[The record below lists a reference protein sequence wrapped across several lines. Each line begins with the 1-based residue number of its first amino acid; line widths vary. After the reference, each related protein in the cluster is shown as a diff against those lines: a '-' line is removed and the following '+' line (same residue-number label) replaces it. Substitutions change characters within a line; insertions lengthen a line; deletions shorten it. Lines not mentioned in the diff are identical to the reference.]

1 MDLKHKGVKMG
12 CYEYEISQELKRIAN
27 SLERIAENEK
37 ETLVCLRESIK
48 AQKEQV
54 EMQRKTFEMDQKVR
68 EKMVERTSLEIS
80 ALQEKRKK
88 EAGVK

>member
-12 CYEYEISQELKRIAN
+12 CYEYEISKELKRIAD
-27 SLERIAENEK
+27 SLERITENEK

-54 EMQRKTFEMDQKVR
+54 EMQRKTFEIDQKIR
-68 EKMVERTSLEIS
+68 GKLAERTSLEIR
-80 ALQEKRKK
+80 ALQENRKK
-88 EAGVK
+88 EAGAK